1 MNGIHRMDNSEF
13 TQPPAPNPQSLVP
26 VYDYELPANLIAQQP
41 LSRRADARLL
51 VVDRAAQGLA
61 HRHVRDLPE
70 LLKAGDCLVVNDTRV
85 IAATLF
91 GRRVSTGGRWQGLF
105 LDADAQGCWR
115 ILCKT
120 RGKQAPGDVVM
131 LQDRDLR
138 DRVALRL
145 VEKQDEGVWIAK
157 CDSRDAALDLLEML
171 GRVPL
176 PHYIR
181 DGLMTDADREAYQTV
196 YAKEPGA
203 IAAPTAGLHFTV
215 ELLKRLKEAGVVLA
229 RLTLHVGVGTFRP
242 IKTEA
247 LEDHTMHE
255 EWGRIDEAEAAKI
268 NAAREAGGR
277 VVAVGT
283 TTTRLLESAGSSGKL
298 EPWSGPT
305 DLFIRPPYRFKMVD
319 ALMTNFHLPRST
331 LLVLARTFGGDA
343 LIRRAYEEAI
353 REEYRFYSYGDAMLI
368 V

>member
-1 MNGIHRMDNSEF
+1 
-13 TQPPAPNPQSLVP
+13 
-26 VYDYELPANLIAQQP
+26 VYDYDLPPNLIAQQP
-41 LSRRADARLL
+41 LARRSDARLL
-51 VVDRAAQGLA
+51 VVDRAGQGIS

-70 LLKAGDCLVVNDTRV
+70 LLRPGDCLVVNDTRV
-85 IAATLF
+85 VPATLL

-105 LDADAQGCWR
+105 LDADPQGLWR
-115 ILCKT
+115 IICKT

-131 LQDRDLR
+131 LQDRELR

-145 VEKQDEGVWIAK
+145 IEKQDEGVWIAK

-181 DGLMTDADREAYQTV
+181 DGMMTDADRETYQTI

-215 ELLKRLKEAGVVLA
+215 DLLKRLKEIGVVLA
-229 RLTLHVGVGTFRP
+229 RVTLHVGVGTFRP
-242 IKTEA
+242 IKSDA
-247 LEDHTMHE
+247 VEDHTMHS

-268 NAAREAGGR
+268 NAARAAGGR
-277 VVAVGT
+277 IVSVGT
-283 TTTRLLESAGSSGKL
+283 TTTRLLESAASASGEI
-298 EPWSGPT
+298 EPWNGPT
-305 DLFIRPPYRFKMVD
+305 DLFIRPPYKFKTVD

-331 LLVLARTFGGDA
+331 LLVLVRTFGGDD

>member
-1 MNGIHRMDNSEF
+1 MSDERHPRTLNPEPS
-13 TQPPAPNPQSLVP
+13 PAP
-26 VYDYELPANLIAQQP
+26 VYDYDLPPSLIAQQP
-41 LSRRADARLL
+41 LERRSDARLL
-51 VVDRAAQGLA
+51 VVDRAAQSFV

-70 LLKAGDCLVVNDTRV
+70 LLRPGDCLVVNDTRV
-85 IAATLF
+85 IAATLI
-91 GRRVSTGGRWQGLF
+91 GRRASTGGRWQGLF

-120 RGKQAPGDVVM
+120 RGKLAPGDVVM
-131 LQDRDLR
+131 LQDRELR

-145 VEKQDEGVWIAK
+145 IEKQDEGVWIAK

-181 DGLMTDADREAYQTV
+181 DGMMTDADRQTYQTV
-196 YAKEPGA
+196 FAKEPGA

-215 ELLKRLKEAGVVLA
+215 DLLKRLKDMGVVLA

-242 IKTEA
+242 IKTETV
-247 LEDHTMHE
+247 EEHTMHA
-255 EWGRIDEAEAAKI
+255 EWGRLDEAEAAKI

-277 VVAVGT
+277 VVAIGT
-283 TTTRLLESAGSSGKL
+283 TTTRLLESAGASGKV
-298 EPWSGPT
+298 EPWNGST
-305 DLFIRPPYRFKMVD
+305 DLFIRPPYEFRSVD
-319 ALMTNFHLPRST
+319 QLMTNFHLPRST
-331 LLVLARTFGGDA
+331 LLVLVRTFGGDA

>member
-1 MNGIHRMDNSEF
+1 MS
-13 TQPPAPNPQSLVP
+13 
-26 VYDYELPANLIAQQP
+26 YDYDLPPNLIAQQP
-41 LSRRADARLL
+41 LARRSDARLL

-70 LLKAGDCLVVNDTRV
+70 LLRPGDCLVVNDTRV
-85 IAATLF
+85 VPATLL
-91 GRRVSTGGRWQGLF
+91 GRRASTGGRWQGLF
-105 LDADAQGCWR
+105 LDADPQGLWR
-115 ILCKT
+115 IICKT

-131 LQDRDLR
+131 LQDRELR

-181 DGLMTDADREAYQTV
+181 DGMMTDADRETYQTI

-215 ELLKRLKEAGVVLA
+215 DLLKRLKEISVVLA

-242 IKTEA
+242 IKSESV
-247 LEDHTMHE
+247 EEHTMHS
-255 EWGRIDEAEAAKI
+255 EWGRIDEAEAARI
-268 NAAREAGGR
+268 NAARAAGGR
-277 VVAVGT
+277 IVAVGT
-283 TTTRLLESAGSSGKL
+283 TTTRLLESAANEAGEIES
-298 EPWSGPT
+298 WNGPT
-305 DLFIRPPYRFKMVD
+305 DLFIRPPYKFKAVD

-331 LLVLARTFGGDA
+331 LLVLVRTFGGNA

>member
-1 MNGIHRMDNSEF
+1 VS
-13 TQPPAPNPQSLVP
+13 
-26 VYDYELPANLIAQQP
+26 YDYDLPPTLIAQEP
-41 LSRRADARLL
+41 LQRRADARLL

-70 LLKAGDCLVVNDTRV
+70 LLQPGDCLVVNDTRV
-85 IAATLF
+85 VAATLL

-105 LDADAQGCWR
+105 LDSDAQGCWR

-131 LQDRDLR
+131 LQDRELR

-145 VEKQDEGVWIAK
+145 IEKQDEGVWVAK
-157 CDSRDAALDLLEML
+157 CESRDAALDLLEIL

-181 DGLMTDADREAYQTV
+181 DGMMTDADRDSYQTV

-203 IAAPTAGLHFTV
+203 IAAPTAGLHYTV
-215 ELLKRLKEAGVVLA
+215 DLLKRLKEAGVVLA

-242 IKTEA
+242 IKADSLDE
-247 LEDHTMHE
+247 HTMHA
-255 EWGRIDEAEAAKI
+255 EWGRLEETEVERI

-283 TTTRLLESAGSSGKL
+283 TTTRLLESATAAGKL
-298 EPWSGPT
+298 EPFCGPT
-305 DLFIRPPYRFKMVD
+305 DLFIRPPYKFQSVD

-331 LLVLARTFGGDA
+331 LLVLASTFGGDE

>member
-1 MNGIHRMDNSEF
+1 VFFDYDL
-13 TQPPAPNPQSLVP
+13 PP
-26 VYDYELPANLIAQQP
+26 NLIAQEP
-41 LSRRADARLL
+41 LARRSDARLL
-51 VVDRAAQGLA
+51 VVDRAAEGIS

-70 LLKAGDCLVVNDTRV
+70 LLRPGDCLVVNDTRV
-85 IAATLF
+85 IAATLL
-91 GRRVSTGGRWQGLF
+91 GRRASTGGRWQGLF
-105 LDADAQGCWR
+105 LDADSQGLWR

-120 RGKQAPGDVVM
+120 RGKLAPGDVVM
-131 LQDRDLR
+131 LQDRELR

-145 VEKQDEGVWIAK
+145 IEKQEEGVWVAK
-157 CDSRDAALDLLEML
+157 CDSRDAALDLLETL

-181 DGLMTDADREAYQTV
+181 DGMMADADRQTYQTV

-215 ELLKRLKEAGVVLA
+215 DLLKRIKDAGVTLA

-242 IKTEA
+242 IKSDSIDE
-247 LEDHTMHE
+247 HTMHA
-255 EWGRIDEAEAAKI
+255 EWGLLDEAEAARI
-268 NAAREAGGR
+268 NSAREAGGR

-283 TTTRLLESAGSSGKL
+283 TTTRLLESAGASGKL
-298 EPWSGPT
+298 ESWSGPT
-305 DLFIRPPYRFKMVD
+305 DLFIRPPYQFKAVD

-331 LLVLARTFGGDA
+331 LLVLVSTFGGDG

>member
-1 MNGIHRMDNSEF
+1 
-13 TQPPAPNPQSLVP
+13 
-26 VYDYELPANLIAQQP
+26 VYDYELPPNLIAQQP
-41 LSRRADARLL
+41 LARRSDARLL
-51 VVDRAAQGLA
+51 VVDRASQGIA

-70 LLKAGDCLVVNDTRV
+70 LLRPGDCLVVNDTRV
-85 IAATLF
+85 VPATLL

-105 LDADAQGCWR
+105 LDADPQGLWR
-115 ILCKT
+115 IICKT

-131 LQDRDLR
+131 LQDRELR

-145 VEKQDEGVWIAK
+145 IEKQDEGVWIAK

-181 DGLMTDADREAYQTV
+181 DGMMTDTDRETYQTI

-215 ELLKRLKEAGVVLA
+215 DLLKRLKEIGVVLA

-247 LEDHTMHE
+247 VEEHTMHA

-268 NAAREAGGR
+268 NAARAAGGR
-277 VVAVGT
+277 IVSVGT
-283 TTTRLLESAGSSGKL
+283 TSTRLLESAANASGEI
-298 EPWSGPT
+298 EPWNGPT
-305 DLFIRPPYRFKMVD
+305 DLFIRPPYKFKAVD

-331 LLVLARTFGGDA
+331 LLVLVRTFGGDA

>member
-1 MNGIHRMDNSEF
+1 
-13 TQPPAPNPQSLVP
+13 
-26 VYDYELPANLIAQQP
+26 
-41 LSRRADARLL
+41 LL
-51 VVDRAAQGLA
+51 VVDRAAGGLA

-70 LLKAGDCLVVNDTRV
+70 LLRPGDCVVVNDTRV
-85 IAATLF
+85 IAATLL

-105 LDADAQGCWR
+105 LDSDSQGCWR

-120 RGKQAPGDVVM
+120 RGKQMPGDVVM
-131 LQDRDLR
+131 LQDRELR
-138 DRVALRL
+138 DRVSLRL
-145 VEKQDEGVWIAK
+145 IEKQDEGVWIAK
-157 CDSRDAALDLLEML
+157 CDSRDAALDLLDML

-181 DGLMTDADREAYQTV
+181 DGVMTDTDRQTYQTV

-203 IAAPTAGLHFTV
+203 VAAPTAGLHFTV
-215 ELLKRLKEAGVVLA
+215 DMLKKRKDIGVVLA

-242 IKTEA
+242 IKSDSLAE
-247 LEDHTMHE
+247 HTMHA
-255 EWGRIDEAEAAKI
+255 EWGRLDEAEAAKI
-268 NAAREAGGR
+268 AAVRAAGGR

-283 TTTRLLESAGSSGKL
+283 TTTRLLEASAAEGKI
-298 EPWSGPT
+298 EACCGNT
-305 DLFIRPPYRFKMVD
+305 DLFIHPPYQFRAVD

-331 LLVLARTFGGDA
+331 LLVLVRTFGGDG
-343 LIRRAYEEAI
+343 LIRRAYEEAV